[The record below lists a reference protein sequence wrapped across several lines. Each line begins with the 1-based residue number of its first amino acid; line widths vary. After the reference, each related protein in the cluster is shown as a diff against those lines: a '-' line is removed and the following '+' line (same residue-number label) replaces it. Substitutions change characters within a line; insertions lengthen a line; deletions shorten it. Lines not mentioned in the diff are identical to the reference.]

1 MCLEKSKHIT
11 YVTYIT
17 DTKCMFCIVSDRKQ
31 KWQYFLID
39 FCYFGN
45 IALILYLWLVFLY
58 EILINISPVFTVQSL
73 ELQKE

>member
-1 MCLEKSKHIT
+1 
-11 YVTYIT
+11 
-17 DTKCMFCIVSDRKQ
+17 MFCIVSDRKQ

-45 IALILYLWLVFLY
+45 IALILYLWLVLY